1 MRYIGDIRYL
11 YFASRSKIMIRSDK
25 TTGFDVIPVPAG
37 SISSSRS
44 QGGQAEITVSVPH
57 CHDEPAQYYMVKRPV
72 SVDEAAFKI
81 ALDAAFRAV
90 SGVSQLA
97 SHGKSPFSAVDMATA
112 EQTRQPVTINNTAKL
127 EQLRKHILDDSEW
140 LPAQEVSRRAG
151 SSATVKNPSGLP
163 NRWKR
168 TGKIFALSFEGRD
181 LYPAY
186 GLDVGGQPLPL
197 MKKIIAL
204 FGESKT
210 PWTLAVWFGTPN
222 SWLGNEKPKNL
233 MTFEPEKVLEAAQ
246 RAKEGPVHG

>member
-1 MRYIGDIRYL
+1 
-11 YFASRSKIMIRSDK
+11 MIRSDK

-37 SISSSRS
+37 SISSSHF
-44 QGGQAEITVSVPH
+44 QDGQAEITVSVPH
-57 CHDEPAQYYMVKRPV
+57 CNDEPAQYYVVKRPDA
-72 SVDEAAFKI
+72 VDEAAFKI

-90 SGVSQLA
+90 SGISQLA
-97 SHGKSPFSAVDMATA
+97 SHGKSPFSAGEMATA
-112 EQTRQPVTINNTAKL
+112 EQTRPPVTVSNTTKL

-151 SSATVKNPSGLP
+151 SSTSVKNPSGLP

-168 TGKIFALSFEGRD
+168 AGKIFALSSEGRD

-233 MTFEPEKVLEAAQ
+233 MTSEPAKVLEAAQ
-246 RAKEGPVHG
+246 RAKDGPVHG

>member
-1 MRYIGDIRYL
+1 
-11 YFASRSKIMIRSDK
+11 MIRSDK
-25 TTGFDVIPVPAG
+25 TTGFDVIPVSAG

-44 QGGQAEITVSVPH
+44 QDGQAEITVSVPH
-57 CHDEPAQYYMVKRPV
+57 CNYEPAQYYVVKRPG
-72 SVDEAAFKI
+72 SVDEATFKI

-90 SGVSQLA
+90 SGISQLA
-97 SHGKSPFSAVDMATA
+97 SHSKSPFSAGEKATA
-112 EQTRQPVTINNTAKL
+112 EQTRPPVTVSNTTKL
-127 EQLRKHILDDSEW
+127 EQLRKYILDDSEW

-151 SSATVKNPSGLP
+151 SSANVKNPSGLP

-168 TGKIFALSFEGRD
+168 AGKIFALSSEGRD

-233 MTFEPEKVLEAAQ
+233 MTSEPAKVLEAAQ
-246 RAKEGPVHG
+246 RAKDGPVHG

>member
-1 MRYIGDIRYL
+1 MIRY
-11 YFASRSKIMIRSDK
+11 DK
-25 TTGFDVIPVPAG
+25 TTGFEVIPVPAG

-57 CHDEPAQYYMVKRPV
+57 CHDEQAQYYVVKRPV

-90 SGVSQLA
+90 SGVSQLT
-97 SHGKSPFSAVDMATA
+97 SHGKSPFSAGEMATA

-233 MTFEPEKVLEAAQ
+233 MTSEPEKVLEAAQ

>member
-1 MRYIGDIRYL
+1 
-11 YFASRSKIMIRSDK
+11 MIRSDK
-25 TTGFDVIPVPAG
+25 TTGFDVIPVPTG

-44 QGGQAEITVSVPH
+44 QDGKAEITVSVPH
-57 CHDEPAQYYMVKRPV
+57 CHDEPAQYYVVKRPV
-72 SVDEAAFKI
+72 SVDETAFKI

-97 SHGKSPFSAVDMATA
+97 SHGKSPFSGDKMATA

-127 EQLRKHILDDSEW
+127 EQLRKHILADSEW

-204 FGESKT
+204 FGGSKT

-233 MTFEPEKVLEAAQ
+233 MTSQPEKVLEAAQ
-246 RAKEGPVHG
+246 RSKEGPVHG

>member
-1 MRYIGDIRYL
+1 MT
-11 YFASRSKIMIRSDK
+11 RSDK

-37 SISSSRS
+37 SIFSSRS
-44 QGGQAEITVSVPH
+44 LGGQTEITVSVPH
-57 CHDEPAQYYMVKRPV
+57 CHDEPAQYYVVKRPV

-97 SHGKSPFSAVDMATA
+97 SHGKSPFCVGETATA
-112 EQTRQPVTINNTAKL
+112 EQTRPPVTINNTAKL

-151 SSATVKNPSGLP
+151 SSANVKNPSGLP

-168 TGKIFALSFEGRD
+168 TGKIFAVSFEGKD
-181 LYPAY
+181 LYPSY
-186 GLDVGGQPLPL
+186 GLDIGGQPLPL

-233 MTFEPEKVLEAAQ
+233 VTSEPEKVLEAAQ

>member
-1 MRYIGDIRYL
+1 
-11 YFASRSKIMIRSDK
+11 MIRSDK

-37 SISSSRS
+37 SISSSQS
-44 QGGQAEITVSVPH
+44 QSGQAEITVSVPH
-57 CHDEPAQYYMVKRPV
+57 CHDEPAQYYVVKRPV

-81 ALDAAFRAV
+81 ALDAAFQAV
-90 SGVSQLA
+90 SGVSQLTRQ
-97 SHGKSPFSAVDMATA
+97 GKSPFCAGEIATA
-112 EQTRQPVTINNTAKL
+112 EQTRQSVTMNNTAKL
-127 EQLRKHILDDSEW
+127 KQLRKQILHDSEW

-151 SSATVKNPSGLP
+151 SSASVKNPSGLP

-186 GLDVGGQPLPL
+186 GLDIGGQPLPL

-204 FGESKT
+204 FGDLKT

-233 MTFEPEKVLEAAQ
+233 MKSEPAKVLEAAQ